1 MATKYNITV
10 SQQIDTPM
18 SKVFGIINDLNQF
31 DAWNPFK
38 PMDPNVKSWLGPIT
52 SGEGAE
58 YNYESKKIGTGRMT
72 FTGVYDD
79 SVIRIKMEFLKP
91 NQEVAL
97 CEWRLTHVGN
107 GVEMT
112 WTMDGERKFPMT
124 LMVKVL
130 GMDKMMAKHFTD
142 GLGRLKAL
150 AEAK

>member
-1 MATKYNITV
+1 
-10 SQQIDTPM
+10 
-18 SKVFGIINDLNQF
+18 
-31 DAWNPFK
+31 
-38 PMDPNVKSWLGPIT
+38 
-52 SGEGAE
+52 
-58 YNYESKKIGTGRMT
+58 
-72 FTGVYDD
+72 
-79 SVIRIKMEFLKP
+79 LKP

-112 WTMDGERKFPMT
+112 WTMEGERKFPMT

-142 GLGRLKAL
+142 GMGRLKAL

>member
-10 SQQIDTPM
+10 SQHINA
-18 SKVFGIINDLNQF
+18 SKATVFGIINDLNQF

-38 PMDPNVKSWLGPIT
+38 PMDPEVKSWFGAIT

-72 FTGVYDD
+72 FVGVYDD
-79 SVIRIKMEFLKP
+79 SLIRIKMEFLKP
-91 NQEVAL
+91 NQEVAM
-97 CEWRLTHVGN
+97 CEWRLTHVGE
-107 GVEMT
+107 GVDMT
-112 WTMDGERKFPMT
+112 WTMEGERKFPMT
-124 LMVKVL
+124 LIVKVL
-130 GMDKMMAKHFTD
+130 GMDKMMAKHFAE